1 MNRKKNSFLYRNSL
15 SLVIITLMLI
25 CWSGQAYTGWK
36 EHNKE
41 LLENGAR
48 ELNMGTYLTSG
59 HFLQATFENWE
70 SEFLQMALYVIL
82 TVSLRQIGSSE
93 SKPLEGEEEVD
104 REPKPHKNAPW
115 PVKKG
120 GFILKVYENS
130 LSLALILLFLVSFGL
145 HAYGSWQNN
154 NVEQELK
161 GKPKE
166 EFFAYLTETRFWFES
181 LQNWQSEFVA
191 VAAIV
196 LLSIYLRQKGSPES
210 KPVDAPHFETGE

>member
-1 MNRKKNSFLYRNSL
+1 MCCRLKQIKSLSYLLKKPLIMNRKKHSFLYRNSL

-48 ELNMGTYLTSG
+48 ELTMGTYLTSG

-104 REPKPHKNAPW
+104 REPKPHNTHP
-115 PVKKG
+115 G
-120 GFILKVYENS
+120 
-130 LSLALILLFLVSFGL
+130 
-145 HAYGSWQNN
+145 Q
-154 NVEQELK
+154 
-161 GKPKE
+161 
-166 EFFAYLTETRFWFES
+166 
-181 LQNWQSEFVA
+181 
-191 VAAIV
+191 
-196 LLSIYLRQKGSPES
+196 
-210 KPVDAPHFETGE
+210 